1 MISKPMIFD
10 EVALGLR
17 FREMPEEEV
26 QERVKKVLEVCGLS
40 PFIELADLSPELWSE
55 KTGDHRLN
63 PGIGAKDPDPR

>member
-1 MISKPMIFD
+1 MIFD

-40 PFIELADLSPELWSE
+40 PFIDWPISASVMVR

-63 PGIGAKDPDPR
+63 PGIGAKDLDPR